1 MRQIIL
7 LFILLISVFG
17 YSQDIKNILFIGNSY
32 TASNNL
38 PSIVDVL
45 AKSAGDEITFETST
59 GGGQTLQNHS
69 NSAATISKIQQAN
82 WDYVVLQE
90 QSQMP
95 SFPMSQ
101 VQVQVFPYAKIL
113 CDTIRYYNNCTTPMF
128 FMTWG
133 RENGDASN
141 CASWPP
147 VCTYTGMDSLLNLR
161 YRMMADSNEA
171 LVSPVGAVW
180 NYIRNQY
187 PTIDLYSSDGSHP
200 SLEGSYAA
208 ACTFYT
214 MIFQKSPLLVTN
226 DYGLNHMD
234 ADNIRNAAKIIAYDS
249 LSKWNINK
257 FNPQADF
264 VVTNIGDSIFTA
276 NNSKFAHSYLW
287 SFGDGTTS
295 TLFEPTHKYSN
306 AQTYTISLSAN
317 KCDMENVMDTSLS
330 ITINNMELME
340 TNGISVFPNPAKEY
354 FIIKFDNIT
363 HARDIILYSI
373 DGRIIKEFKS
383 INAHESTFDIS
394 DLDAGI
400 YMLSLR
406 IKDKE
411 FKLKIIK

>member
-147 VCTYTGMDSLLNLR
+147 VCTYEGMDSLLNLR

-214 MIFQKSPLLVTN
+214 MIFQKSPLLITN

-234 ADNIRNAAKIIAYDS
+234 ADNIRNAAKIVVYDS

-276 NNSKFAHSYLW
+276 NNSKYSDSYLW

-295 TLFEPTHKYSN
+295 TLFEPMHKYSN
-306 AQTYTISLSAN
+306 SQTYTISLSAN
-317 KCDMENVMDTSLS
+317 KCDMENVTDTSL
-330 ITINNMELME
+330 TIIISNMELIE
-340 TNGISVFPNPAKEY
+340 ANGISVFPNPAEDY
-354 FIIKFDNIT
+354 FILKFETKT
-363 HARDIILYSI
+363 HAQDIILYSI
-373 DGRIIKEFKS
+373 DGRIIKEYNS
-383 INAHESTFDIS
+383 INTHKGTFDIS
-394 DLDAGI
+394 DLDVGI
-400 YMLSLR
+400 YLLSLR
-406 IKDKE
+406 IKGKE
-411 FKLKIIK
+411 FSLKIIK

>member
-1 MRQIIL
+1 
-7 LFILLISVFG
+7 
-17 YSQDIKNILFIGNSY
+17 
-32 TASNNL
+32 
-38 PSIVDVL
+38 
-45 AKSAGDEITFETST
+45 
-59 GGGQTLQNHS
+59 
-69 NSAATISKIQQAN
+69 
-82 WDYVVLQE
+82 
-90 QSQMP
+90 
-95 SFPMSQ
+95 
-101 VQVQVFPYAKIL
+101 
-113 CDTIRYYNNCTTPMF
+113 
-128 FMTWG
+128 
-133 RENGDASN
+133 
-141 CASWPP
+141 
-147 VCTYTGMDSLLNLR
+147 
-161 YRMMADSNEA
+161 
-171 LVSPVGAVW
+171 
-180 NYIRNQY
+180 
-187 PTIDLYSSDGSHP
+187 
-200 SLEGSYAA
+200 
-208 ACTFYT
+208 
-214 MIFQKSPLLVTN
+214 
-226 DYGLNHMD
+226 MD
-234 ADNIRNAAKIIAYDS
+234 ADNIRNAAKIVVYDS

>member
-234 ADNIRNAAKIIAYDS
+234 ADNIRNAAKIVVYDS

>member
-45 AKSAGDEITFETST
+45 AKSAGDEIIFETST

-90 QSQMP
+90 QSQLP

-214 MIFQKSPLLVTN
+214 MIFQKSPLLITN

>member
-45 AKSAGDEITFETST
+45 AKSAGDEIIFETST

-90 QSQMP
+90 QSQLP

-214 MIFQKSPLLVTN
+214 MIFQKSPLLITN

-234 ADNIRNAAKIIAYDS
+234 ADNIRNAAKIVVYDS

-264 VVTNIGDSIFTA
+264 VVTNIGDSIFTE
-276 NNSKFAHSYLW
+276 NNSKYSDSYLW